1 MIGNT
6 KSEQENQESMGPLT
20 GFDSGSFGGLLG
32 SVLGSLV

>member
-6 KSEQENQESMGPLT
+6 KSEQKDQEAMGPLT

-32 SVLGSLV
+32 SALGSLV